1 MRSEK
6 EHCGPVA
13 GSPDL
18 PRAVTHALEYSNQ
31 VSNIFMPIYLCTY
44 LYTYLS
50 TLYPLSTQGRVCAG
64 PCSDR
69 DGSLMC
75 DVVTWQWDEVTPAT
89 TFSSCD

>member
-18 PRAVTHALEYSNQ
+18 PRAVTHALEYSNK
-31 VSNIFMPIYLCTY
+31 VSNIFMPIYLLIY
-44 LYTYLS
+44 LRIYAV
-50 TLYPLSTQGRVCAG
+50 STQGRVCAG

-75 DVVTWQWDEVTPAT
+75 DVVTWQWDEVTPASIFT
-89 TFSSCD
+89 SLL

>member
-31 VSNIFMPIYLCTY
+31 VSNIFMPIYLLIY
-44 LYTYLS
+44 LRIYLRCIHS
-50 TLYPLSTQGRVCAG
+50 GPRVRRA
-64 PCSDR
+64 
-69 DGSLMC
+69 
-75 DVVTWQWDEVTPAT
+75 VQ
-89 TFSSCD
+89 

>member
-1 MRSEK
+1 M
-6 EHCGPVA
+6 A

-31 VSNIFMPIYLCTY
+31 VSNIFVRIYLRIY
-44 LYTYLS
+44 AV
-50 TLYPLSTQGRVCAG
+50 STQGRVCAG

-75 DVVTWQWDEVTPAT
+75 DVVTWEWDEVTPPT
-89 TFSSCD
+89 TLQSIGFTISFHNHGEGPLIVP